1 MMSHSQPAGSRYAS
15 LLLVEVFPSLGS
27 VRLLRSWK
35 CGVLE
40 SLLCWVIGPSRDS
53 AKRPGTRG
61 DTNKGGELSSPS
73 GDAIDRSS
81 GKLRQCN

>member
-1 MMSHSQPAGSRYAS
+1 MISSFLCICE
-15 LLLVEVFPSLGS
+15 LLMQFFLMQLG
-27 VRLLRSWK
+27 LLRSWK